1 MVSFNSY
8 DIRGRSATQPKLW
21 SSPSV
26 FGNRAFF
33 RGSATP
39 AVLMVDNVNAAD
51 AGVYRCRVD
60 FKNSPTRNLKV
71 NFTVISK
78 FFRYVVI
85 WKLNKKK
92 SLISIMKVSQVD
104 NW

>member
-1 MVSFNSY
+1 MFLSFISY
-8 DIRGRSATQPKLW
+8 DIRGRSVNQPKLW
-21 SSPSV
+21 SSPTV

-39 AVLMVDNVNAAD
+39 AVLMLDNVVAAD

-60 FKNSPTRNLKV
+60 FKNTPTRNMKV

-78 FFRYVVI
+78 FFI
-85 WKLNKKK
+85 LKM
-92 SLISIMKVSQVD
+92 SS
-104 NW
+104 

>member
-1 MVSFNSY
+1 M
-8 DIRGRSATQPKLW
+8 TQPKLW

-33 RGSATP
+33 RGGATP
-39 AVLMVDNVNAAD
+39 AVLMVDDVQAID

-78 FFRYVVI
+78 NFWKFMTSKFFI
-85 WKLNKKK
+85 SNKKK
-92 SLISIMKVSQVD
+92 D
-104 NW
+104 